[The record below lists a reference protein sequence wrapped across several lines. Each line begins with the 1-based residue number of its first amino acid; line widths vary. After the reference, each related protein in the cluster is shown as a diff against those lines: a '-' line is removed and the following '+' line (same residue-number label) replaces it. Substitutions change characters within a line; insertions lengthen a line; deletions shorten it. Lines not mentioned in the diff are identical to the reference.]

1 MKFSFS
7 SLSNI
12 YFSDQ
17 GGGVCDLAYGCQCNP
32 GFTGPEC
39 QQCMNCFLILKF
51 KINLKIIF

>member
-39 QQCMNCFLILKF
+39 QQCMNVFF
-51 KINLKIIF
+51 FF